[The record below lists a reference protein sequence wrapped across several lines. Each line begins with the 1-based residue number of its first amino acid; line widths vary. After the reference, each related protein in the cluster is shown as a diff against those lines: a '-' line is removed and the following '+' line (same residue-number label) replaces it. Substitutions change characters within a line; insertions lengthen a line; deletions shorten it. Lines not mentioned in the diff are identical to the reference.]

1 MSRAEAKP
9 AASVLHWLLLVH
21 ARCWRG
27 CEAQGEQRG
36 WRLLCRRGLALG
48 RQQWS
53 STEGARLSRDVR
65 VLCRDG
71 LRKRRVICPSQ
82 PPSTQLSASCLHRGG
97 STEDFWSRDQ
107 TVAEHICCLHIWK
120 EVFFCACGVHS
131 SRKTEPGVI
140 NPVPYVPF
148 TPKRATVPVSPK
160 LHPPRCRSLV
170 VPVLP
175 STGAG

>member
-1 MSRAEAKP
+1 MLSAHRNPLPPSCLLP
-9 AASVLHWLLLVH
+9 ASTEE
-21 ARCWRG
+21 
-27 CEAQGEQRG
+27 EAQKTFGQEIKHSSRTY
-36 WRLLCRRGLALG
+36 LL
-48 RQQWS
+48 
-53 STEGARLSRDVR
+53 
-65 VLCRDG
+65 
-71 LRKRRVICPSQ
+71 
-82 PPSTQLSASCLHRGG
+82 PPHMEKG
-97 STEDFWSRDQ
+97 
-107 TVAEHICCLHIWK
+107 I
-120 EVFFCACGVHS
+120 FCAWGVHS